1 MPESG
6 SIVEAFPV
14 LNYIPCLHTG
24 THLTE
29 ILEMEYYTSEN
40 RKKSYGNPMSKL
52 ELNIKK
58 NTMKHVYKVNS
69 TTILSSLV
77 R

>member
-14 LNYIPCLHTG
+14 LNYISCLQTG

-29 ILEMEYYTSEN
+29 ILEMEYYTSE
-40 RKKSYGNPMSKL
+40 KSYGNPMSKL

-58 NTMKHVYKVNS
+58 NTVKHVYKVNS
-69 TTILSSLV
+69 TTLLSSLV